1 MKDEQEKK
9 AQEIL
14 NKVARAGRGSDSDGE
29 EDEDDEPQDQ
39 PHAQDTPKGKDGKR
53 DEMSS
58 LQDGLK
64 ALAQSKRPSK
74 AASKAGPKPD
84 ALAKGKKERKPKGDK
99 EKGAKGGGAGG
110 PRTGAKANKEALAE
124 IQRKL
129 DQCIMRDEFEASQ
142 AGVTRAITS
151 VTVFKT

>member
-14 NKVARAGRGSDSDGE
+14 NKVAQAKRSSESEGD

-39 PHAQDTPKGKDGKR
+39 LPAQDSPKGKGDKKG
-53 DEMSS
+53 ELST

-74 AASKAGPKPD
+74 AGSKAAPKPD
-84 ALAKGKKERKPKGDK
+84 APAKGKKERKPKGGK
-99 EKGAKGGGAGG
+99 EKGDKGGGAGG

-129 DQCIMRDEFEASQ
+129 DLCIMRDEFEAAQ

>member
-1 MKDEQEKK
+1 MS
-9 AQEIL
+9 
-14 NKVARAGRGSDSDGE
+14 KVARAGRGSDSDGE
-29 EDEDDEPQDQ
+29 EDDDDEPQDQ
-39 PHAQDTPKGKDGKR
+39 PHAQDSAKGKHGKR
-53 DEMSS
+53 DEMND
-58 LQDGLK
+58 LKDGLV

-74 AASKAGPKPD
+74 AASKAPKPD

-124 IQRKL
+124 MQRKL